1 MKSGYS
7 IGSETLE
14 SHVKSGDSTDPE
26 IPIKVDWKLSKGWG
40 FLYLNIYF

>member
-7 IGSETLE
+7 IDSETLE

-26 IPIKVDWKLSKGWG
+26 IPIKTDWKLSKGWG
-40 FLYLNIYF
+40 FLYLYIYF